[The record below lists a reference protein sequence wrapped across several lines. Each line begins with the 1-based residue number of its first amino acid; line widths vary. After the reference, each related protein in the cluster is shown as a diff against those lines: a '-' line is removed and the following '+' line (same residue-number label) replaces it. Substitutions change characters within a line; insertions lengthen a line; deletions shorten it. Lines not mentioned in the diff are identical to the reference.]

1 MRAYFLAAAAFFFAG
16 LAAPAAA
23 ALSRAAPR
31 FFVSRALSFLCRIRR
46 RIFIER
52 RLSRLPIG
60 PQYLFARDLSSDA
73 SSDATLIVTGARPC

>member
-1 MRAYFLAAAAFFFAG
+1 MRAYFLAAAFFFAG
-16 LAAPAAA
+16 FAAPAAA

-31 FFVSRALSFLCRIRR
+31 FFARRALSFLCRIRR

-60 PQYLFARDLSSDA
+60 PQYLVAPDLSSRA
-73 SSDATLIVTGARPC
+73 AN